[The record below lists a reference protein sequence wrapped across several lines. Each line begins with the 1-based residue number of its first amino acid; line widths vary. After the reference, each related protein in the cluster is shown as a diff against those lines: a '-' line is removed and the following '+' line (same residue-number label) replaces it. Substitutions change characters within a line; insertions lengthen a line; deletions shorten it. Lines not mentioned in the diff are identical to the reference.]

1 MWTLSLMLSK
11 MLMVRFVMILF
22 GISAFVV
29 TLDLVT
35 YAEDVLALHD
45 DDLWSIGHYAMLR
58 LPGII
63 SAFMGL
69 SFLLAALMMLTEISH
84 HSELVAIWNAGVS
97 QFRMIIML
105 LPVAVVFGI
114 ANFFL
119 SDRAVPTVAPVLHEW
134 GIGDYS
140 EKQLKVGEKDPI
152 WMRSGNDVLRATGSN
167 KQATSLTGVTIFRRD
182 GEGLLIEQIMAEE
195 AELQNGRWHLSGVV
209 IYYRN
214 NVPASRVEKM
224 VYSGLMRPAAAGTRS
239 GDPEEMSF
247 ADLAY
252 FIDNSGFGIRP
263 IHVYSTWLHKRST
276 LALTGVLMLLIA
288 VPLAG
293 RHRRGGGLGILFAV
307 GIGLGF
313 AYFVFDGISMTMGE
327 LGLLP
332 SWMAA
337 WLPMLVF
344 ALTSGTIAF
353 RYETL

>member
-11 MLMVRFVMILF
+11 MLMVRFIMILF

-35 YAEDVLALHD
+35 YSEDVLALHND
-45 DDLWSIGHYAMLR
+45 NLWSIGHYALLR

-97 QFRMIIML
+97 QFRMIAML
-105 LPVAVVFGI
+105 LPVAAVFGV

-119 SDRAVPTVAPVLHEW
+119 SDKAVPTVSPILHEW

-167 KQATSLTGVTIFRRD
+167 QQATSLTGVTIFRRD
-182 GEGLLIEQIMAEE
+182 SDGLLIEQIMAEE
-195 AELQNGRWHLSGVV
+195 AELVSGRWHMTGVV

-214 NVPASRVEKM
+214 NVPPSRVKRM
-224 VYSGLMRPAAAGTRS
+224 VYSGRMRPAAAGTRS
-239 GDPEEMSF
+239 GDPEEMSY
-247 ADLAY
+247 ADLNY
-252 FIDNSGFGIRP
+252 FIDNAGFGIRP
-263 IHVYSTWLHKRST
+263 VHVYTTWLHKRTT

-288 VPLAG
+288 IPLAG

-313 AYFVFDGISMTMGE
+313 TFFVFDGISMTMGE

-337 WLPMLVF
+337 WLPMLIF